1 MNSLHIILIGAIL
14 NALTIAIISV
24 MFKYSRG
31 NDDD

>member
-1 MNSLHIILIGAIL
+1 MNSLHFILIGAIL
-14 NALTIAIISV
+14 NALTITIISV